1 MTQQPSPWKRFSR
14 FMTKP
19 RGDRRWDLLVRATG
33 LVALLGIPVVVFFP
47 QATPLVWFAVA
58 AIPANSPLSP
68 ITPVAFEP
76 LIMEAAKHS
85 AAIEVTLVGL
95 GAYMYM
101 EYLNFHLYKW
111 VLERRR
117 LQRFKEHKWVK
128 RALRGFSRA
137 PAVVILVF
145 AFTPLP
151 FWTVRIL
158 AIYRKYSVARFM
170 AATAVGRLPR
180 IFIYAW
186 LGERLM
192 VPSVLLVAAAVGATA
207 VVVAIKL
214 AKRQALIHDEV
225 LDDQGSPA
233 SESSAAETALPDPSD
248 PEPVPSD
255 LVTAKSSP

>member
-1 MTQQPSPWKRFSR
+1 MTEPKQSRWKRFLR

-33 LVALLGIPVVVFFP
+33 LVALIGIPIVVFFP
-47 QATPLVWFAVA
+47 QVTPLVWFAVA

-85 AAIEVTLVGL
+85 PAIQVTFVGL
-95 GAYMYM
+95 AAYMYM
-101 EYLNFHLYKW
+101 EYLNFYLYKW
-111 VLERRR
+111 VLERRQ

-128 RALRGFSRA
+128 RAIVAFSRA
-137 PAVVILVF
+137 PAVAILVF

-151 FWTVRIL
+151 FWTIRIL
-158 AIYRKYSVARFM
+158 AIYRKYSVPRFM
-170 AATAVGRLPR
+170 IATAVGRLPR

-192 VPSVLLVAAAVGATA
+192 VPSFLLIAAAVGAT
-207 VVVAIKL
+207 VTVVAIKL
-214 AKRQALIHDEV
+214 AKKQALIHDEV
-225 LDDQGSPA
+225 LDDHGEDSSDETPT
-233 SESSAAETALPDPSD
+233 SAAS
-248 PEPVPSD
+248 PEPAANLAAVENAP
-255 LVTAKSSP
+255 